1 MLEKLRHD
9 LNAWQ
14 AKALVYYKRYER
26 FFPVIFFLLGF
37 IWDSMTLSIEN
48 TADHYI
54 LLSYIVLAGV
64 LITVIGFIETGQIS
78 DERVLH
84 YKEWYPNI
92 LQFLLG
98 GLFSAYV
105 IFYFKSAAMS
115 KSLIFVALLMILLV
129 LNEFLH
135 HRLTNITLLC
145 SLYFFSTFAFLTFF
159 LPVITHKMT
168 SAMFFSSGVIGFLI
182 TSAIVTL
189 IYRNIFRQEPR
200 RILRISTP
208 ILIVFGMMSFFYLSN
223 WIPPVPLAMKYG
235 GIFHHVH
242 KDKSSNSYD
251 LRYFRRYPFQFWV
264 TSDKTYRW
272 AQGDT
277 VFCFA
282 SIYAPIEWREK
293 IYYRWQFYDD
303 RQGKYITSDRLGY
316 QISGGR
322 RDGYRGYT
330 YKRNLQPGDWRV
342 DIETSLGQILGRIDF
357 EIIAHEGGEKG
368 QEMRLVK

>member
-1 MLEKLRHD
+1 MVDRLRHS
-9 LNAWQ
+9 LSSAQ
-14 AKALVYYKRYER
+14 ARALDFYKQYER
-26 FFPVIFFLLGF
+26 FFPVLFFLLGF
-37 IWDSMTLSIEN
+37 SWDSMTLNIEN
-48 TADHYI
+48 TADHFVLLGYI
-54 LLSYIVLAGV
+54 ILAGV
-64 LITVIGFIETGQIS
+64 LITLIGFIETGQIS
-78 DERVLH
+78 NERILRH
-84 YKEWYPNI
+84 KEWYPNI

-159 LPVITHKMT
+159 LPIITRKMT
-168 SAMFFSSGVIGFLI
+168 SAMFFSSGAIGFLI

-189 IYRNIFRQEPR
+189 IYKNIFRQEPG
-200 RILRISTP
+200 RIFGIASP
-208 ILIVFGMMSFFYLSN
+208 ILIVFGVMSFFYLSN

-242 KDKSSNSYD
+242 KNKADNTYD
-251 LRYFRRYPFQFWV
+251 LRYYRRYPFQFWV
-264 TSDKTYRW
+264 DNDNTYRW
-272 AQGDT
+272 APGDT

-282 SIYAPIEWREK
+282 SIYAPIEWQER
-293 IYYRWQFYDD
+293 IYYRWQFYDEK
-303 RQGKYITSDRLGY
+303 QEKYITSDRLGY

-322 RDGYRGYT
+322 KEGYRGYT
-330 YKRNLQPGDWRV
+330 YKRNLQPGEWRV

-357 EIIAHEGGEKG
+357 EIIPYEGGDKG
-368 QEMRLVK
+368 KEMRLIK